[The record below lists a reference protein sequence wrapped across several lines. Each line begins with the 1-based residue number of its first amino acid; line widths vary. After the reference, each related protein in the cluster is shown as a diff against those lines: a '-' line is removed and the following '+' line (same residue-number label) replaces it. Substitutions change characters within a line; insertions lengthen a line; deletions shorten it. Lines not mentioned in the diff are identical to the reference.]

1 MNKILIIG
9 GSSSLG
15 VEIIKL
21 ANDLGIDVRST
32 YFQNKEKLFGLSE
45 DAMYFNYNSPISKDE
60 VDRML
65 DSVSIVID
73 CSNSP
78 VEVREDLIERFSN
91 EHVNIKYVSVGQL
104 SDAYRNN
111 DRVISIR
118 TGLMVGKGTLFDKEI
133 LLNLAHGIIPLPIP
147 TLSTGR
153 PVHVKDVA
161 NIILKL
167 IESERNFKF
176 DDDIVIE
183 GSSKITISHTIK
195 EVINS
200 YNKTYLFSFYLKSD
214 WLVKLN
220 NIIREKSEYGFSDS
234 VITSVMDF
242 SLEGKGVNAS
252 KLSGVNPLSV
262 HARYIED
269 SAM

>member
-32 YFQNKEKLFGLSE
+32 YFQNKEKLFGISD
-45 DAMYFNYNSPISKDE
+45 DAQYFNYNSQISQVE
-60 VDRML
+60 VDSL
-65 DSVSIVID
+65 LENVSVVVD

-78 VEVREDLIERFSN
+78 TEVREDLVERFCSEHSN
-91 EHVNIKYVSVGQL
+91 VKFVSIGQL
-104 SDAYRNN
+104 SNSYRN
-111 DRVISIR
+111 DSRVMSIR
-118 TGLMVGKGTLFDKEI
+118 TSLMVGKGTLFDKEL
-133 LLNLAHGIIPLPIP
+133 LLNLAYGVVPLPVP
-147 TLSTGR
+147 TLSTGK
-153 PVHVKDVA
+153 PIHVKDVA

-167 IESERNFKF
+167 IEKEHNFKIE
-176 DDDIVIE
+176 DDIIIE
-183 GSSKITISHTIK
+183 GSSKVTISHTVK

-200 YNKTYLFSFYLKSD
+200 YNKTYLFSFHLKSE
-214 WLVKLN
+214 WLIKLN
-220 NIIREKSEYGFSDS
+220 SFLREKTNFGFSDYIINS
-234 VITSVMDF
+234 VVDF
-242 SLEGKGVNAS
+242 SLEGMGVSAS

-269 SAM
+269 SAI